1 MKDEF
6 IISKVIE
13 TGSEHHE
20 TVSYQ
25 IYKPKS
31 DDEINLSREE
41 LVRLSL
47 FLNEY
52 VKRRWIMKIILLPIN
67 LV

>member
-1 MKDEF
+1 MKDES
-6 IISKVIE
+6 IISNVIE
-13 TGSEHHE
+13 TDSEHHE
-20 TVSYQ
+20 TVTYQ

-52 VKRRWIMKIILLPIN
+52 VKKE
-67 LV
+67 VDHEK